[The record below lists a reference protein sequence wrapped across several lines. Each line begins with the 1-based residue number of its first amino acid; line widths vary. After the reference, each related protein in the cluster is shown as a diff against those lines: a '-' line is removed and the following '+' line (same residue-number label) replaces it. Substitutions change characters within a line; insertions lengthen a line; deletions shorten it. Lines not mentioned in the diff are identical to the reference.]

1 MIIFTVFLNFNIK
14 NEMPIKK
21 NKIIMTIALG
31 ITLVLEF
38 IWIAGLSSNWWN
50 NEDKKT
56 DFSIE

>member
-1 MIIFTVFLNFNIK
+1 
-14 NEMPIKK
+14 MPMKK